1 MPAPTVEV
9 PPTAAGLD
17 LQRTHRTVRLGRA
30 GVWACLVAG
39 PAAAFALALTQPTTT
54 VVAQDNPRTS
64 PNQLCHRGTGQ
75 SIRLRRRVRDAAGAG
90 HRRTVSDRNG
100 RRRQCS
106 TS

>member
-1 MPAPTVEV
+1 MPAPALEV

-17 LQRTHRTVRLGRA
+17 LQRTHRTVRLARA

-39 PAAAFALALTQPTTT
+39 PAAFALALTQPTTT

-64 PNQLCHRGTGQ
+64 PNQLCHRGNG
-75 SIRLRRRVRDAAGAG
+75 RPVLLRHRVRRHRPRG
-90 HRRTVSDRNG
+90 HRRTVSDRTG